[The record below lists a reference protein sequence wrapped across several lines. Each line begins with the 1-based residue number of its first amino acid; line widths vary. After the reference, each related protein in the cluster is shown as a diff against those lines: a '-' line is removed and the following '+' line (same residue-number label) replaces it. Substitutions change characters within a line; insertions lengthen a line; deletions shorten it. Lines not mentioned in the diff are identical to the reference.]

1 MKQNLTE
8 KEIDRKVIAEAD
20 DETAWG
26 KAVRVKKTKPASLS
40 IPPDLASRAAFLAKL
55 HRKNTVEEWLT
66 RIIQERIELEEA
78 AFAGAKQE
86 LTTKAG

>member
-1 MKQNLTE
+1 MKQKLTE

-40 IPPDLASRAAFLAKL
+40 IPPDLASRAAFLTKL

>member
-1 MKQNLTE
+1 MKQKLTE